1 MKVKDFID
9 FLKLPPNI
17 LAALSLVTGII
28 LFVPD
33 KALSKLYMVDF
44 RNNYGFIISIVFL
57 ISTAISIV
65 FIVSFD
71 SAKVTSTSYLAVGST
86 ALVKSNAW

>member
-57 ISTAISIV
+57 ISTAILIV
-65 FIVSFD
+65 FIVSFVFY
-71 SAKVTSTSYLAVGST
+71 KI
-86 ALVKSNAW
+86 KKKN

>member
-33 KALSKLYMVDF
+33 KVLSKLF
-44 RNNYGFIISIVFL
+44 KL
-57 ISTAISIV
+57 
-65 FIVSFD
+65 
-71 SAKVTSTSYLAVGST
+71 
-86 ALVKSNAW
+86 